1 MFQRRID
8 GSQDFYLG
16 WSSYVH
22 GFGDPSGEFWLG
34 LSKIHRLANGTI
46 PTSLQVDLEDYE
58 NTKTYARYSSFHIG
72 GSSTTYTLHVS
83 GHSGSAADA
92 MERQNGE
99 KFSTK
104 DYDNDQHSEQ
114 HCAVHYS
121 GAWWYEACYD
131 SNLNGLYLPPSD
143 RDRTYKGMYWGSLP
157 YKKASEMKTRRSI

>member
-83 GHSGSAADA
+83 GHSGSAGDA
-92 MERQNGE
+92 MSYHHNGQ

-104 DYDNDQHSEQ
+104 DYDNDKDSTRN
-114 HCAVHYS
+114 CAVHHS
-121 GAWWYEACYD
+121 GAWWYNSCHY

-143 RDRTYKGMYWGSLP
+143 RTGRGMFWHAFP
-157 YKKASEMKTRRSI
+157 YKKASEMKTRRS

>member
-46 PTSLQVDLEDYE
+46 PTSLQVDLEDYD

-92 MERQNGE
+92 MGYHNGQ

-104 DYDNDQHSEQ
+104 DYDNDQHSTRN
-114 HCAVHYS
+114 CAVHHS
-121 GAWWYEACYD
+121 GAWWYDSCYS

-143 RDRTYKGMYWGSLP
+143 RTWKGMFWKSFP